1 MGIASL
7 LSLVVSFFLLLI
19 PILFLFNRRISF
31 DEALELCSQVTKK
44 EERQASKAKNPPSQ
58 PVTTTTTTSKP
69 SKSKST
75 APPARTRT
83 RHLAR
88 RAQKEECTVS

>member
-44 EERQASKAKNPPSQ
+44 EERQASKARNPPSQ

-69 SKSKST
+69 QSKST